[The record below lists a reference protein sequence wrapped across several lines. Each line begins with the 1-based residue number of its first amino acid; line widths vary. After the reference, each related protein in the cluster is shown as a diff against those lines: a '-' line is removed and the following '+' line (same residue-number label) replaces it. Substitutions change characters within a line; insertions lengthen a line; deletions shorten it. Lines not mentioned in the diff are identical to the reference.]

1 MFTSRFRALALLA
14 ALACG
19 CGASAPEPPKKE
31 GIFGKTTQ
39 DIGKFDPNARQAV
52 SDQKIHAS
60 EPITAPL
67 VAYGPITEKAVILQI
82 DHAVNL
88 FNASEG
94 RYPKDYDE
102 FMERIIKE
110 NNIRL
115 PVLPFGGQ
123 YKYDEEKHTIVVV
136 RSIENQEKKEAA
148 E

>member
-1 MFTSRFRALALLA
+1 MLTKKFPILALLG

-19 CGASAPEPPKKE
+19 CADSAPAKPKKE

-39 DIGKFDPNARQAV
+39 DIGKFDPNARQV
-52 SDQKIHAS
+52 KSDQKIHAS

-67 VAYGPITEKAVILQI
+67 AAYGPITEKAVILQI

-94 RYPKDYDE
+94 RYPKDYEE

-123 YKYDEEKHTIVVV
+123 YKYDEESHTIVVV